1 MNQHD
6 QSPCPD
12 VVDQPRKTDEGDG
25 GHMVNY
31 LFFEI
36 LVKRQKRMMQELKST
51 RFSHL
56 LIKL

>member
-36 LVKRQKRMMQELKST
+36 LAKRQTDDARTEIHQ
-51 RFSHL
+51 
-56 LIKL
+56 I